1 MLALW
6 LIYTQKI
13 SRSVSAFFVFFFS
26 SDSYLLTPAMDTAA
40 LAGTLSSLLYEKKN
54 AKEYESLTWP
64 SKFSEYL
71 TVTQLEL

>member
-1 MLALW
+1 
-6 LIYTQKI
+6 
-13 SRSVSAFFVFFFS
+13 
-26 SDSYLLTPAMDTAA
+26 MDTAA